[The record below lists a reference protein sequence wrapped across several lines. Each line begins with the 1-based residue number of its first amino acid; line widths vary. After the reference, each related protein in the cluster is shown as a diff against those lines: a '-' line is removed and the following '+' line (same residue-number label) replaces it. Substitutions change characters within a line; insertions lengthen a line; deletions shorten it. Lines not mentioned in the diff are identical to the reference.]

1 MEQKIFS
8 KRKSKIAGLCG
19 AILTTT
25 VVALASGTVIEADE
39 TIEQPVAAETVSQA
53 DGDNP
58 EQTTSVQQETAPQQ
72 TKTSQSSDA
81 TVDSEESATSPSDEQ
96 TVSQNDSNSSSQI
109 DQTIAD
115 TNRSDSD
122 HISKTS
128 AATTED
134 QEEKVNSAKAQTAAA
149 TNNQDTRYSAKDAYG
164 NSNFNKT
171 LTEFGKNA
179 NVADVTYNGV
189 RDEYIVVN
197 DPSAPYVPNA
207 NEIAKYLKEY
217 LTELRNINN
226 IAIPVPSVDQVMQK
240 YAQDRAN
247 EEANEKNGLDHDT
260 NLPIPNNLTWVAE
273 DGHLDMDSSIQSK
286 SQEGYTL
293 ASDKATA
300 YYLALNW
307 FSDYFNIYDDPNDG
321 LKSFGHAV
329 SILSDGGTG
338 MGLGLASGQDNEKG
352 MWYAQL
358 EFGGN
363 DNEDNT
369 NDFSSLK
376 NGKGEWV
383 LYYKGS
389 PVKFLPNTT
398 FWYVKKGTFPDAA
411 STPHN
416 SDKPSFQSS
425 KDLDP
430 NFKAD
435 NRFQE
440 GKEASVHQA
449 IPATFKSHRDEVGNK
464 DQNSLSAQLPDT
476 GVQKNNQLAL
486 IALGTGLILLS
497 GLLLSK
503 RKSLK

>member
-19 AILTTT
+19 AVLTTT
-25 VVALASGTVIEADE
+25 VVAFASGTVIKADE
-39 TIEQPVAAETVSQA
+39 TIEQPAAAETASQA
-53 DGDNP
+53 DKDNR
-58 EQTTSVQQETAPQQ
+58 EQTTSVQQETTPQQ
-72 TKTSQSSDA
+72 TETSQSSEA
-81 TVDSEESATSPSDEQ
+81 TVDREEPATSLSDEQ
-96 TVSQNDSNSSSQI
+96 IVSQNDANSSSQI
-109 DQTIAD
+109 DQTMAD
-115 TNRSDSD
+115 TNPSDSD
-122 HISKTS
+122 HVSKTS

-134 QEEKVNSAKAQTAAA
+134 QEKEVNPVKAQTAAA
-149 TNNQDTRYSAKDAYG
+149 TNNQNTRYSAKDAYG
-164 NSNFNKT
+164 HTNFNKT
-171 LTEFGKNA
+171 LTEFGKKA
-179 NVADVTYNGV
+179 NVADVTYDGV
-189 RDEYIVVN
+189 RDEFIVVD
-197 DPSAPYVPNA
+197 DPSAPYVPNT

-247 EEANEKNGLDHDT
+247 EEADEKNGLDHT
-260 NLPIPNNLTWVAE
+260 TSLSMPANLSWVAE

-300 YYLALNW
+300 YYLTLNW

-329 SILSDGGTG
+329 SILSDGGIG
-338 MGLGLASGQDNEKG
+338 MGLGLSSGQDNEKG

-363 DNEDNT
+363 NYEDNT
-369 NDFSSLK
+369 KEFSSLK

-398 FWYVKKGTFPDAA
+398 FWYVKKSTLPDAA
-411 STPHN
+411 STPN
-416 SDKPSFQSS
+416 SSDKPSSQSS

-430 NFKAD
+430 NFKAG

-440 GKEASVHQA
+440 GKEVSVHQA
-449 IPATFKSHRDEVGNK
+449 VPVTFKSHRDEVGNK
-464 DQNSLSAQLPDT
+464 DQDSLATQLPNT

-486 IALGTGLILLS
+486 IALGTGLALLS
-497 GLLLSK
+497 GLLLAK
-503 RKSLK
+503 GKSLK